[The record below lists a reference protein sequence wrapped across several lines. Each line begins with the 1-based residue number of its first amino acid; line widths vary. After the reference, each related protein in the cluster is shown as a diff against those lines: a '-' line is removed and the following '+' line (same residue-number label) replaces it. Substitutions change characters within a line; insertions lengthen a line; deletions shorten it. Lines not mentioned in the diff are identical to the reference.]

1 MDLGLTGKVAFVA
14 GASRGIGY
22 AIAESFLKEGAKVA
36 ITGRSPGP
44 LADAESRLTAE
55 YGAGRVF
62 QFAGDMTA
70 TRDIA
75 ASLDASAEA
84 LGPIDHVIA
93 NVGIG
98 SAPTGFDV
106 SDEDWAGDVLQ
117 NLTGSMFVAREALK
131 RMLARDAEKRGQP
144 SITFISSIAGVDAI
158 GTSLPYGATKAALNH
173 VTREMAKQVGKDN
186 IRINT
191 VAPGNIMFP
200 GGNWEKIVEG
210 NPGYFGKWIDREVAL
225 QRFGTVEEI
234 ADAVIFASSERASF
248 LTGEVM
254 IVDGGQV
261 R

>member
-1 MDLGLTGKVAFVA
+1 MDLGLKDKVAFIA

-22 AIAESFLKEGAKVA
+22 AIAESFLNEGAKVA
-36 ITGRSPGP
+36 NTGRGADA
-44 LADAESRLTAE
+44 LADAAKRLSAIA
-55 YGAGRVF
+55 GADKVF
-62 QFAGDMTA
+62 HFAGDMTA
-70 TRDIA
+70 TPDIA
-75 ASLDASAEA
+75 ASLDAAAAA
-84 LGPIDHVIA
+84 LGPVDHVIA

-106 SDEDWAGDVLQ
+106 TDEDWAGDVLQ
-117 NLTGSMFVAREALK
+117 NLTGSMFLAREGLK
-131 RMLARDAEKRGQP
+131 RMLARPAADRGQP
-144 SITFISSIAGVDAI
+144 SVIFISSIAGVDAI
-158 GTSLPYGATKAALNH
+158 GTSLPYGASKAALNH

-191 VAPGNIMFP
+191 IAPGNILFP

-225 QRFGTVEEI
+225 KRFGKVEEI
-234 ADAVIFASSERASF
+234 ADAVVFAASERASF

-254 IVDGGQV
+254 VVDGGQV